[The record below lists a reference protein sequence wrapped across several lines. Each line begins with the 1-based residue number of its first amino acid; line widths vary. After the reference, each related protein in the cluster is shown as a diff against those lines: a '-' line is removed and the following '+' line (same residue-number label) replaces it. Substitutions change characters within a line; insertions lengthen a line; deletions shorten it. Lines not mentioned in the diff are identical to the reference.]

1 VTQGPGDYL
10 LRFLVPKWNLQF
22 NQQSLISYLTI
33 QPAAGWLT
41 QIPHT
46 EVHQR
51 QALYLPPPVMP
62 LFPEVAT
69 GLQETLASWGSNS
82 CIGTLITDELAG
94 KCSPICFTLASS
106 KPVTLVFGKGAP
118 EKPRLCCVKWSHTT
132 VDFLLNQRHKSRK
145 LPLSH

>member
-46 EVHQR
+46 QVHQR

-62 LFPEVAT
+62 LFPEVAA

-82 CIGTLITDELAG
+82 CIGTLITDELVG

-106 KPVTLVFGKGAP
+106 KPVYSCVWQRGSRETQTLLRQVVTYHCG
-118 EKPRLCCVKWSHTT
+118 
-132 VDFLLNQRHKSRK
+132 
-145 LPLSH
+145 LSIEPKTQI